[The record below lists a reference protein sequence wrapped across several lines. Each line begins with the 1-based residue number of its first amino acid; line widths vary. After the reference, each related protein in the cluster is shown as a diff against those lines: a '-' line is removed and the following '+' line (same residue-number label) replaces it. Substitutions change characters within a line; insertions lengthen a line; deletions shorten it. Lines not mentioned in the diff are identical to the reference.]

1 MPATTS
7 LPVPESAREGLPA
20 TAGPVVVATDG
31 TTSADAAVRAAAQFV
46 ARTQAPVVVLSVLPP
61 APIVAADYGIL
72 LPPME
77 TEQARRDALEG
88 RVRAQLR
95 EIVGPATNWTV
106 DLRSGDPSTRIAAAA
121 REYKAQMVFL
131 GLGHHDL
138 LDRLFGGET
147 ALHVL
152 RVASVPVLA
161 VPQNFQHM
169 PARLAIATDF
179 SPASLDAARA
189 ALTIL
194 RPWLNVVYI
203 AHVAP
208 RLELQPEAYAS
219 WMTQYGAGVE
229 PAFTRFTAELELP
242 AHVTV
247 ETITLTGK
255 PSRALLDFVKAAH
268 LDAVITG
275 SRGAGFID
283 RLLVGSTATALIR
296 GAHCSVFAVPHR
308 IAPDGS
314 NGGGASVPE
323 EEWASQLSQF
333 TRRNAGRSA
342 RLEVDDPEYGA
353 QSQHQGYPFQGAAWD
368 HHDRRV
374 EIMMGEPDSTQHFT
388 RGVSDVK
395 SVDILKDAS
404 GRDTVLR
411 IAHGS
416 GQTILTLVR

>member
-1 MPATTS
+1 MPATTIS
-7 LPVPESAREGLPA
+7 PLSESARAGLPG
-20 TAGPVVVATDG
+20 TAGPVLVATDG

-46 ARTQAPVVVLSVLPP
+46 SRTQSSVVVLAVLPP

-72 LPPME
+72 LPPIE
-77 TEQARRDALEG
+77 TEQARRDALEQ

-95 EIVGPATNWTV
+95 EIVGPATNWMV

-121 REYKAQMVFL
+121 REYKAQMVVL

-147 ALHVL
+147 ALHAL
-152 RVASVPVLA
+152 RVSPVPVMA

-194 RPWLNVVYI
+194 GPWLSVVYI

-242 AHVTV
+242 SHVTV

-255 PSRALLDFVKAAH
+255 PSRALLDFSKAAH
-268 LDAVITG
+268 LDAVVTG

-283 RLLVGSTATALIR
+283 RILVGSTATAVIR
-296 GAHCSVFAVPHR
+296 GAHCTVFAVPHP
-308 IAPDGS
+308 IAPAA
-314 NGGGASVPE
+314 GAKSRSAVPQ
-323 EEWASQLSQF
+323 EEWATQLKDFS
-333 TRRNAGRSA
+333 RRNAGRSA

-353 QSQHQGYPFQGAAWD
+353 QSQHHGYPFQGAAWD

-404 GRDTVLR
+404 GRDAVLR